1 MVLPEFIYFCGNFHL
16 YLNVKFMEDVKKER
30 WMTYMAITTV
40 LIAVVATLSTFK
52 GGGFSTRS
60 PLNQTKAS
68 DQWAFYQSKSI
79 KSYIY
84 DLRRENLELQVASL
98 EKQKGNEALVKKY
111 NDLIDDYGKK
121 VKTYETEKE
130 TISKEAN
137 AYENQRDESK
147 KHSDKFGI
155 GVIFLQISILLSS
168 IATLSKKKFVW
179 ICGVILGIIGIFYF
193 IDGWF
198 LFY

>member
-1 MVLPEFIYFCGNFHL
+1 MTE
-16 YLNVKFMEDVKKER
+16 VKKEK
-30 WMTYMAITTV
+30 WLTYMAITTI
-40 LIAVVATLSTFK
+40 LIAVAATLSTFK

-60 PLNQTKAS
+60 LLNQTLAS

-79 KSYIY
+79 KGYIY
-84 DLRRENLELQVASL
+84 DMRRENLELQVASL

-111 NDLIDDYGKK
+111 NSLMEDYTQK
-121 VKTYETEKE
+121 VKNYESEKE
-130 TISKEAN
+130 TINKTATSFESL
-137 AYENQRDESK
+137 RDECK
-147 KHSDKFGI
+147 RHSEKFGI

-179 ICGVILGIIGIFYF
+179 ICGLILGAIGIFYF
-193 IDGWF
+193 IDGFF